1 MASFSGHIDNMEIL
15 ARLKTRPMRLIQI
28 TDCHLGS
35 TAGESLLGLDTDE
48 SLLDVLK
55 LIGTE
60 EPRLDLAV
68 ASGDISNDGGTPS
81 YDRFIARVNKY
92 LPQAPLAWLEGNH
105 DDPDG
110 MKAILSARPHE
121 KELSLGGWRIILLN
135 SRIPGEE
142 GGALERLELERLDK
156 ILAEHPPS
164 PTFIFMHHQPV
175 PVGSAWVDQYVL
187 ANADDFFAV
196 VDRYKHVKAIAWGHV
211 HQEFTATR
219 KGVKLFATPSTCVQF
234 APHSDEFKVDHA
246 MPGYRWFNLHPDG
259 RIESEVVRVAERS
272 YGTDFASAGY

>member
-1 MASFSGHIDNMEIL
+1 MDKL

-35 TAGESLLGLDTDE
+35 TAGETLLGLDTDE

-55 LIGTE
+55 LIGAGE
-60 EPRLDLAV
+60 SRLDLVV

-92 LPQAPLAWLEGNH
+92 LPRVPLAWLPGNH
-105 DDPDG
+105 DDLDG
-110 MKAILSARPHE
+110 MNAILSPRPHE
-121 KELSLGGWRIILLN
+121 KALNFGGWRIILLN

-142 GGALERLELERLDK
+142 GGALDQGELERLNRL
-156 ILAEHPPS
+156 LAEHPDS

-187 ANADDFFAV
+187 TNADEFFAV
-196 VDRYKHVKAIAWGHV
+196 VDNYKQVKGIAWGHV
-211 HQEFTATR
+211 HQEFSAVR

-234 APHSDEFKVDHA
+234 APRTDEFKVDHT
-246 MPGYRWFNLHPDG
+246 MPGYRWFTLHADG

-272 YGTDFASAGY
+272 YGTDFASVGY